1 MERIGK
7 LVDSLSAKYENFNLI
22 TDFNATE
29 YENSVGNF
37 CDICSFK
44 I

>member
-1 MERIGK
+1 MESIGK
-7 LVDSLSAKYENFNLI
+7 LVDSLSAKYENFNLM

-29 YENSVGNF
+29 YEKSVENF